1 MNYKKRIKELVD
13 KLNQFSYEYHIED
26 NPTVSDF
33 EFDHLLK
40 ELEELE
46 GQHPEEILSD
56 SPTQKVGGFASSNL
70 EKIIFDKPML
80 SLSNAFNIEQLKEFD
95 NKIKKGG
102 FKPNYICELK
112 IDGISSSVKYN
123 NGKFV
128 LGATRGNGIVGENIT
143 ENMMVIS
150 SLPKQLSKNIDIE
163 LRGEVYMKQNVFN
176 KHNEARILKGEEP
189 FKNPRNAAGGSLRQL
204 DSSVTK
210 KRKLDVFYYT
220 VIDPSQ
226 YDIHNQLEALHFLE
240 SLGLPVNPNYKFC
253 NNIEEV
259 VEFVKYWDIKR
270 KELNYATDG
279 IVIKVNDFFMQE
291 EIGYTVK
298 SPKYAIA
305 YKFPAEEV
313 ETVLNDIVYSVGR
326 TGTINPRAILEPV
339 MISGSLV
346 SSATLNNEEYI
357 LAKDIRVGDYV
368 IVRKAGEII
377 PEVVRVN
384 FDKRTKQ
391 LPFQMIEFCPAC
403 QTELIKEETVA
414 SHYCPNLKCPG
425 KELAALIYFAS
436 KPAMD
441 IEGLGE
447 KLVEDLYNKKF
458 IKEITDIY
466 FLKNHK
472 DDLME
477 LEGMGEKS
485 VLSLLE
491 AIELSKRQPLERVIT
506 ALGIRFV
513 GTKVSKIVSNKFRSL
528 DSIGRANLEDF
539 IAIKDIGDITAK
551 SLVEYFNDNKELIE
565 KLQSIGINPIEE
577 NNNTKKQI
585 FLEKNIVLTGRLET
599 MTRDEA
605 KKAIEELGG
614 NATNSVS
621 KNTYLVVCGSEAGS
635 KKEKAINL
643 GIKIVSEE
651 EFLEIIK

>member
-13 KLNQFSYEYHIED
+13 KLNQYSYEYYIDD

-33 EFDHLLK
+33 EYDQLFK

-46 GQHPEEILSD
+46 NKYPNEILSD
-56 SPTQKVGGFASSNL
+56 SPTQKVGGFAVSKL
-70 EKIIFDKPML
+70 EKVVFDEPML
-80 SLSNAFNIEQLKEFD
+80 SLGNVFSLEQLKEFD
-95 NKIKKGG
+95 DKIKKEGY
-102 FKPNYICELK
+102 KPAYICELK
-112 IDGISSSVKYN
+112 IDGISSSVQYK
-123 NGKFV
+123 NGVFV
-128 LGATRGNGIVGENIT
+128 LGATRGNGIIGENIT
-143 ENMMVIS
+143 ENMKVIS
-150 SLPKQLSKNIDIE
+150 SLPKKLKKNIDIE
-163 LRGEVYMKQNVFN
+163 LRGEVYMKNNVFS
-176 KHNEARILKGEEP
+176 KHNETRILKGEEP

-204 DSSVTK
+204 DAEITK
-210 KRKLDVFYYT
+210 NRNLDVFYYT
-220 VIDPSQ
+220 IISPSNYGID
-226 YDIHNQLEALHFLE
+226 NQLEALHFLE
-240 SLGLPVNPNYKFC
+240 ELGFPVNPNYKLC
-253 NNIEEV
+253 RDIEEV
-259 VEFVKYWDIKR
+259 INFVNYWDEMR

-298 SPKYAIA
+298 SPKWAIA
-305 YKFPAEEV
+305 FKFPAEEV
-313 ETVLNDIVYSVGR
+313 ETILEDIVYSVGR
-326 TGTINPRAILEPV
+326 TGTINPRAVLKPV

-357 LAKDIRVGDYV
+357 QLKDIRIKDYV
-368 IVRKAGEII
+368 VVRKAGEII

-384 FDKRTKQ
+384 FDKRTNQ
-391 LPFQMIEFCPAC
+391 ELFQMIEYCPVC
-403 QTELIKEETVA
+403 KTKLVKEENVA

-425 KELAALIYFAS
+425 KELATLIYFAS

-458 IKEITDIY
+458 IEKITDIY
-466 FLKNHK
+466 NLKNNQEK
-472 DDLME
+472 LME

-485 VLSLLE
+485 VLSLLD
-491 AIELSKRQPLERVIT
+491 AIEKSKEQPLEKVIT

-513 GTKVSKIVSNKFRSL
+513 GTKVSKIISNKFRSF
-528 DSIGRANLEDF
+528 DNLLNASFDEF
-539 IAIKDIGDITAK
+539 ISIKDIGDITAK
-551 SLVEYFNDNKELIE
+551 SLVEYFTTNFDLI
-565 KLQSIGINPIEE
+565 KQLQAIGINPIEE
-577 NNNTKKQI
+577 NRNTKEQI
-585 FLEKNIVLTGRLET
+585 FLGKNIVLTGRLET

-621 KNTYLVVCGSEAGS
+621 KNTYLVIAGSEAGS
-635 KKEKAINL
+635 KRDKAINL